1 MRSSMESRKPSSALS
16 WGVATV
22 ARYSSGRGR
31 LVQGQSTRWL
41 VQCIGRLADQS
52 STHDQALRDWAKA
65 VEASAEERNRVLH
78 AVWLVEVRENVSI
91 VMRRRI
97 RSGSTFDTIT
107 LDHLRQVE
115 AREDALHEQ
124 GLQLAEELGAK

>member
-1 MRSSMESRKPSSALS
+1 
-16 WGVATV
+16 
-22 ARYSSGRGR
+22 
-31 LVQGQSTRWL
+31 
-41 VQCIGRLADQS
+41 
-52 STHDQALRDWAKA
+52 
-65 VEASAEERNRVLH
+65 
-78 AVWLVEVRENVSI
+78 VWLVEVRENVSI